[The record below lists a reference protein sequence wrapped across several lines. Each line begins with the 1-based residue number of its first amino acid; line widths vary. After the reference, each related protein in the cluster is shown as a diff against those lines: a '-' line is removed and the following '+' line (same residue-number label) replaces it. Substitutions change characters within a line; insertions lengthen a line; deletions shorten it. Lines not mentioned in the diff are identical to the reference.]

1 MAIIQ
6 SEGQLEWV
14 ERNRYLFINRK
25 YLNDSLMSTVG
36 GRGVGSGGGPVAA
49 TALNSSLPSLANNDG
64 D

>member
-6 SEGQLEWV
+6 SEGRLEWV

-36 GRGVGSGGGPVAA
+36 TAGGRAAEGGASGGDCFELVSAII
-49 TALNSSLPSLANNDG
+49 SE
-64 D
+64 

>member
-36 GRGVGSGGGPVAA
+36 AAGGGQWRGEASGGDCFELISAII
-49 TALNSSLPSLANNDG
+49 SE
-64 D
+64 

>member
-25 YLNDSLMSTVG
+25 YLNDSLMSAVG
-36 GRGVGSGGGPVAA
+36 EVEGGQWRGGSA
-49 TALNSSLPSLANNDG
+49 G
-64 D
+64 DCFELISAIISE